1 MIFFGNYLYIY
12 IFIVVLVFTFL
23 IFKNYKPKQLEEL
36 QDYKSLLNSQKDN
49 SVHLANVQKA
59 ILENTG
65 EFRTTL
71 GDYQVVQGECSKP
84 SINNPFM
91 NINQITDNNSKIDFL
106 NYHLNDFLA
115 VPIVLQLVLISF
127 QLLYKNVNIYLGKDK
142 ILYTVIYISFFF
154 ELLLPYFSER
164 FVGDWLDVIMYCLG
178 GLAFFLF
185 QKNSK

>member
-1 MIFFGNYLYIY
+1 MARGSFSWIKKYIPFWFILFIIIYL
-12 IFIVVLVFTFL
+12 
-23 IFKNYKPKQLEEL
+23 
-36 QDYKSLLNSQKDN
+36 
-49 SVHLANVQKA
+49 
-59 ILENTG
+59 
-65 EFRTTL
+65 
-71 GDYQVVQGECSKP
+71 
-84 SINNPFM
+84 
-91 NINQITDNNSKIDFL
+91 INQITDKNSKIDFL
-106 NYHLNDFLA
+106 NYYLNDFLA

>member
-1 MIFFGNYLYIY
+1 MARDSFSWIKKYIPFWFILFIIIYL
-12 IFIVVLVFTFL
+12 
-23 IFKNYKPKQLEEL
+23 
-36 QDYKSLLNSQKDN
+36 
-49 SVHLANVQKA
+49 
-59 ILENTG
+59 
-65 EFRTTL
+65 
-71 GDYQVVQGECSKP
+71 
-84 SINNPFM
+84 
-91 NINQITDNNSKIDFL
+91 INQITDKNSKIDFL
-106 NYHLNDFLA
+106 NYYLNDFLA

-127 QLLYKNVNIYLGKDK
+127 QLLYKNENIYLGKDK